1 MTATKASAT
10 WAGGFGARPLPYLYD
25 GDADAAFARIAA
37 NGYAAVELLLSD
49 SDFLPGG
56 TLQTLLERNS
66 LALSAIGTGG
76 AAVTH
81 GLTLSSPVA
90 TIREQAER
98 YICAII
104 DLAGRFG
111 AGTILGS
118 VIGSAEKGEPRDQA
132 LSRIA
137 PIIGRLGDYA
147 AAHGS
152 LLLVEPLNRYESN
165 LLNRIEQGLD
175 LIHQA
180 RSTNV
185 KILADCFHMNIEE
198 PSIGGSIRMAGDMIG
213 HVHLSDSNRCAAG
226 LGHLDYAGISE
237 ALRSIGYNGFV
248 SMEAFP
254 TPDPDTAAKQAITTY
269 RRFF

>member
-1 MTATKASAT
+1 
-10 WAGGFGARPLPYLYD
+10 
-25 GDADAAFARIAA
+25 
-37 NGYAAVELLLSD
+37 
-49 SDFLPGG
+49 
-56 TLQTLLERNS
+56 
-66 LALSAIGTGG
+66 
-76 AAVTH
+76 
-81 GLTLSSPVA
+81 LSSPIA

-98 YICAII
+98 YILSII

-118 VIGSAEKGEPRDQA
+118 VIGSAGKDESRDQA

-147 AAHGS
+147 ARQGS

-175 LIHQA
+175 LIQ
-180 RSTNV
+180 RTGSKNV

-198 PSIGGSIRMAGDMIG
+198 SSIGGSIQRAGDMVG

-226 LGHLDYAGISE
+226 LGHMDYADISG
-237 ALRSIGYNGFV
+237 ALSSIGYHGFV

-254 TPDPDTAAKQAITTY
+254 MPDPDTAAKQAISTY

>member
-10 WAGGFGARPLPYLYD
+10 WAGGFGARPLPYLYE
-25 GDADAAFARIAA
+25 GDAEAAFARIAA

-56 TLQTLLERNS
+56 TLQALLERNK

-76 AAVTH
+76 AAVSH
-81 GLTLSSPVA
+81 GLTLSNSVA
-90 TIREQAER
+90 AIREQAEC
-98 YICAII
+98 YIRAII

-118 VIGSAEKGEPRDQA
+118 VIGSAGKSESREQA

-147 AAHGS
+147 AAQGS

-165 LLNRIEQGLD
+165 ILNLIEQGLD
-175 LIHQA
+175 LIHRA
-180 RSTNV
+180 GSKGV

-198 PSIGGSIRMAGDMIG
+198 PSIGRSIRRAGDMIG

-226 LGHLDYAGISE
+226 LGHMDYASISE
-237 ALRSIGYNGFV
+237 ALSSIGYAGFV

-254 TPDPDTAAKQAITTY
+254 MPDPDTAAKQAISTF